1 MDFFELFRYFLVLI
15 VPGLLGALAFSIAA
29 RLRTEIGIKVAL
41 IIDLITF
48 IIMITGLYYFQDV
61 TTVSILLFEFTCLSF
76 TRKFALLSILIAVI
90 VGVIG
95 GLIRRLF
102 FWIRR

>member
-1 MDFFELFRYFLVLI
+1 MDFFDLFRYFLVLI
-15 VPGLLGALAFSIAA
+15 VPGIIGALAFSIAA
-29 RLRTEIGIKVAL
+29 RLRTEINIYVAL

-48 IIMITGLYYFQDV
+48 IIMITGLYYFKDV

-76 TRKFALLSILIAVI
+76 TRKFALLSTLIAII